1 MKKLVILIIVIL
13 LCVAGWAGATYV
25 VGGQVQSQYTHM
37 IDEFGRLGPITM
49 SQQSYQRGFLASTA
63 LTVLELELPDATRP
77 GAQAGLDTQK
87 ETLQI
92 VFESAIK
99 HGPLLAGAAPGLALI
114 ETRLVSVTP
123 SSETVERLL
132 QEFPQLSEPL
142 SVTRIDFSGTMT
154 DRVRIPALE
163 TSIDQAQI
171 EWGGLNVDSSYA
183 PGDKTIVGTFD
194 MPRLEIRDADGEL
207 TWQGLHGTLDL
218 VEALP
223 LLYVGSTDVS
233 FGNMKMAFASDKDGA
248 QQAMQL
254 KGLKLSSR
262 SDCREKLVN
271 VKQTMEFGGVLVDGE
286 TYGPGRC
293 VIDAKNLDGE
303 LLGSFQAQVR
313 ELYRSGQ
320 VSNPDELIGQLL
332 PLYTQLLTGLLEKSP
347 ELNISSFSFATPQGN
362 IDGRLLIR
370 YDSGQGVD
378 TRNPQAMLQAL
389 DASADLVVHENLVK
403 LLMKQN
409 LKNVL
414 TAAKLNGQIPESFSD
429 ADLAELAARQT
440 DAQLETV
447 LAQALV
453 VRDGDMIR
461 SSATFRQGKLEVN
474 GQPLSLFQ

>member
-1 MKKLVILIIVIL
+1 MKKLVILIVVIL
-13 LCVAGWAGATYV
+13 LCIAGWAGATYV

-37 IDEFGRLGPITM
+37 IDEFGQLGPITM

-63 LTVLELELPDATRP
+63 RTVLELKLPVTARP
-77 GAQAGLDTQK
+77 GAQADPEAQN

-92 VFESAIK
+92 VLESAIK
-99 HGPLLAGAAPGLALI
+99 HGPLPAGAAFGLALI

-123 SSETVERLL
+123 SNETVERLL

-142 SVTRIDFSGTMT
+142 SVTRIDFSGSMT

-171 EWGGLNVDSSYA
+171 EWGGLSVDSSYA

-194 MPRLEIRDADGEL
+194 MPRLEIRGEDGEL

-223 LLYVGSTDVS
+223 LLYVGSTEVD
-233 FGNMKMAFASDKDGA
+233 FGGMEMNFANGKDGA
-248 QQAMQL
+248 QQAVQL

-262 SDCREKLVN
+262 SDCRAKLVN

-293 VIDAKNLDGE
+293 VIDANNLDGE
-303 LLGSFQAQVR
+303 LLGGFQAQVR
-313 ELYRSGQ
+313 ELYRSGM
-320 VSNPDELIGQLL
+320 VNNPEELVGQLL

-347 ELNISSFSFATPQGN
+347 EINVSSFSFATPQGN

-370 YDSGQGVD
+370 YDGSQGGD

-389 DASADLVVHENLVK
+389 DASADLAIHENLVK

-409 LKNVL
+409 LKNEL

-429 ADLAELAARQT
+429 ADLAELAARQSE
-440 DAQLETV
+440 AQLEMA

-461 SSATFRQGKLEVN
+461 SSATFKQGELEVN
-474 GQPLSLFQ
+474 GQPLPLFQ